1 MTAPR
6 RTSPTREVQDVA
18 DRLHSAALH
27 LLRRLR
33 IEDDILGVSPPR
45 LSALS
50 VVVSAG
56 PLAIGALAA
65 AEGVAAPTMTRLVD
79 GLERDGLVRRRRD
92 PADARGVL
100 VEATPAG
107 KRVLT
112 RGRAQRVQSL
122 AATLASLTPDELAA
136 IARGAELIER
146 DGLNQMSG
154 EAGVFGAFY
163 IFVHSVAA
171 QSDRG
176 QVRMS
181 DADFTEKVEAVAVG

>member
-33 IEDDILGVSPPR
+33 IEDDALGVSPSR

-50 VVVSAG
+50 VVVYAG
-56 PLAIGALAA
+56 PLAIGALAT

-79 GLERDGLVRRRRD
+79 GLERDGFVRRRRD

-100 VEATPAG
+100 VDATPAG
-107 KRVLT
+107 KRILT
-112 RGRAQRVQSL
+112 RGRAQRVQTL
-122 AATLASLTPDELAA
+122 AATLASLSADELHA
-136 IARGAELIER
+136 IGRGAELIER
-146 DGLNQMSG
+146 VS
-154 EAGVFGAFY
+154 
-163 IFVHSVAA
+163 
-171 QSDRG
+171 RG
-176 QVRMS
+176 PAER
-181 DADFTEKVEAVAVG
+181 